1 MKTQYSQKSINKN
14 NYLKKKLKGFS
25 RNDKKEYIYVHV
37 VVVGE
42 TADVGEGGTEAF
54 IIAYILFFTLK
65 LTSHF
70 ILFQFH

>member
-1 MKTQYSQKSINKN
+1 MN
-14 NYLKKKLKGFS
+14 
-25 RNDKKEYIYVHV
+25 V

-42 TADVGEGGTEAF
+42 TIDVGEGGTEAF
-54 IIAYILFFTLK
+54 IIAYILFFILK